1 MPLDK
6 FMAENSQ
13 DAEIV
18 FNFRLPEIVNHNND
32 SLL

>member
-6 FMAENSQ
+6 FMAENYE

-18 FNFRLPEIVNHNND
+18 FNFRLPEIVNHND